1 MSDKISEV
9 INLAKTRGF
18 IFPSSEI
25 YNGFA
30 GVYDYGPMGVE
41 LQNNI
46 KKKWW
51 QQMVSSNSDIVG
63 LDSAIFMD
71 PKIWEASGHTTG
83 FADPVVVSN
92 KTGKRYR
99 ADHLLEQIG
108 VDADERMDIED
119 ITKLFNDNKDKIKLE
134 NEDAGNLS
142 DPVFQNLLVKSNINS
157 SDTGDAY
164 LRGETCQGIYV
175 NYKNVVDSMHL
186 HIPFGISQIG
196 KAFRNEISPR
206 QFIFRLREFQQME
219 MQYFCH
225 ASDTA
230 KYFDKFKSY
239 RKDCIVACGIK
250 EENLRFVEH
259 KRLVFYASAAVDIE
273 YKYPTGWKEL
283 EGIHDRGNYDLTQHS
298 KYSGKKLEYFDE
310 QTQERYIPSVVETS
324 IGLERLFLAILCDAY
339 EVEKLPDGTERTVL
353 KLQNDI
359 APNFIA
365 ILPLMKKKDLKSK
378 AIEVFDALKKD
389 FACAYDETQTIG
401 KRYRRQDEIGTP
413 YCVTIDYDTLSDGTV
428 TIRNRDTMKQDRVSI
443 DDLSA
448 FFFKKKRSL

>member
-1 MSDKISEV
+1 MSDKLNEV

-30 GVYDYGPMGVE
+30 GVYDYGPVGVE

-51 QQMVSSNSDIVG
+51 KQMVLSNRDIVG
-63 LDSAIFMD
+63 LDAAIFME
-71 PKIWEASGHTTG
+71 PKVWEASGHTTG
-83 FADPVVVSN
+83 FADPVTISK
-92 KTGKRYR
+92 KTGRRYR
-99 ADHLLEQIG
+99 ADHLLEHIG
-108 VDADERMDIED
+108 VDADERMSIED
-119 ITKLFNDNKDKIKLE
+119 IVILFNKNRDKLKLE
-134 NEDAGNLS
+134 NEDTKDLS
-142 DPVFQNLLVKSNINS
+142 DPVFQNLLVQSNIS
-157 SDTGDAY
+157 SSASGNAY

-175 NYKNVVDSMHL
+175 NYKNVIDSMHL
-186 HIPFGISQIG
+186 HIPFGIAQIG

-219 MQYFCH
+219 MQYFCTKE
-225 ASDTA
+225 TA
-230 KYFDKFKSY
+230 EEHYGRFKKY

-250 EENLRFVEH
+250 EENLRFADH
-259 KRLVFYASAAVDIE
+259 KRLAFYASAAVDIE
-273 YKYPTGWKEL
+273 YNYPDGWKEL

-298 KYSGKKLEYFDE
+298 KFSGKKLEYFNE
-310 QTQERYIPSVVETS
+310 QTQERYIPNVVETS

-353 KLQNDI
+353 KLQADI

-365 ILPLMKKKDLKSK
+365 VLPLMKKEDLKGK
-378 AIEVFDALKKD
+378 AIEVFDKLKND
-389 FACAYDETQTIG
+389 FVCAYDETQTIG

-413 YCVTIDYDTLSDGTV
+413 YCVTIDYETLSD
-428 TIRNRDTMKQDRVSI
+428 DRVTVRDRDSMQQSRKRI
-443 DDLSA
+443 EDLPTY
-448 FFFKKKRSL
+448 FRNK